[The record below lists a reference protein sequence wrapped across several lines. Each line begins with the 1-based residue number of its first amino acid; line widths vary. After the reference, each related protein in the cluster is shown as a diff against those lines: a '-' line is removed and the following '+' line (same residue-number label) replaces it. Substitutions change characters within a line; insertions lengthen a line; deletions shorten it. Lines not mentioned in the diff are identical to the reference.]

1 VRGRERCLSLVS
13 TLTVGINYSQGRQMM
28 SNFYATNSDLVYLY
42 EVTDPQ
48 GVAVWGGEKIEDM
61 FDWHRRSPDSRVF
74 ISTWESDEEDAHLV
88 GRPIEITSIIKRS
101 EG

>member
-1 VRGRERCLSLVS
+1 
-13 TLTVGINYSQGRQMM
+13 M
-28 SNFYATNSDLVYLY
+28 SNFYTTNPDLVYLY

-61 FDWHRRSPDSRVF
+61 FDWQGRTSDSRVF

-88 GRPIEITSIIKRS
+88 GRPIEITSIVAKKVE
-101 EG
+101 EGK

>member
-1 VRGRERCLSLVS
+1 MYLGVGRRARV
-13 TLTVGINYSQGRQMM
+13 
-28 SNFYATNSDLVYLY
+28 SNFHPKEYDLINLY

-48 GVAVWGGEKIEDM
+48 GVALWGGERIEDM
-61 FDWHRRSPDSRVF
+61 FDWYQRSPQGSRVF
-74 ISTWESDEEDAHLV
+74 ISAWDSDSEDAHLV

>member
-1 VRGRERCLSLVS
+1 VS
-13 TLTVGINYSQGRQMM
+13 FYSTKENLIYR
-28 SNFYATNSDLVYLY
+28 Y

-61 FDWHRRSPDSRVF
+61 FDWHRRTPDSRVF

-88 GRPIEITSIIKRS
+88 GRPIEITSIVARKVE
-101 EG
+101 EGK

>member
-1 VRGRERCLSLVS
+1 
-13 TLTVGINYSQGRQMM
+13 M
-28 SNFYATNSDLVYLY
+28 SNFYATNYDLIHLY

-61 FDWHRRSPDSRVF
+61 IDWYQRSPQGSRVF
-74 ISTWESDEEDAHLV
+74 ISAWDSDSEDAHLV